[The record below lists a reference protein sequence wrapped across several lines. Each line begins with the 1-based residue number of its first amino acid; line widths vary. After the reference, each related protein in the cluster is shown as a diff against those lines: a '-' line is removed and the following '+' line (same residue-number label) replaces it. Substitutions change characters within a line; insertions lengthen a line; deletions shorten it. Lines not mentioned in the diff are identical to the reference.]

1 MSSDEIANQHIQ
13 LEIEKAAWDK
23 KQKEKKTE
31 IQHVKIIGVNVPFFS
46 TGLVFGYTCFCSSSR
61 NNNCSCGLFNS
72 NICNHWESLKITSF
86 RDTHSV
92 NFEGGV
98 VT

>member
-31 IQHVKIIGVNVPFFS
+31 IQHVKIIGVNVPFFKLVWFLATLAFAAVPAIIIVVVAYS
-46 TGLVFGYTCFCSSSR
+46 TLISAIIGNL
-61 NNNCSCGLFNS
+61 
-72 NICNHWESLKITSF
+72 
-86 RDTHSV
+86 
-92 NFEGGV
+92 
-98 VT
+98 

>member
-31 IQHVKIIGVNVPFFS
+31 IQHVKIIGVNVPFFQLVWFLATLAFAAVPAIIIVVVAYS
-46 TGLVFGYTCFCSSSR
+46 TLISAIIGNL
-61 NNNCSCGLFNS
+61 
-72 NICNHWESLKITSF
+72 
-86 RDTHSV
+86 
-92 NFEGGV
+92 
-98 VT
+98 